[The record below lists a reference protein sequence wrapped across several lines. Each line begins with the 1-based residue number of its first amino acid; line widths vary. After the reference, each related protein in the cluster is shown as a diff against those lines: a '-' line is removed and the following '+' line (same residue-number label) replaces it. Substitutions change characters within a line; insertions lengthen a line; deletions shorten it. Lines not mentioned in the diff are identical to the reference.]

1 MKETF
6 LPQAVIARKRDGEI
20 LEKADIEQFV
30 TALTQDRLSDAQIGA
45 FAMAVFLKS
54 MTTDECVALT
64 VAMRDSGTV
73 LKWDRDRL
81 SGPIIDKH
89 STGGVGDCVSL
100 MLAPML
106 AGCGAHV
113 PMISGR
119 GLGHT
124 GGTLDKL
131 SSIPGY
137 DTEPETDQF
146 RNVVEKIGCAIIGQT
161 AQLAPADRRLY
172 AVRDVTATVESI
184 PLITSS
190 ILSKKLAAGLEALV
204 MDVKTGNGAVT
215 EDPALARHLAKNI
228 VSVAGRAGLNSVA
241 VITDM
246 SQPLAPAVG
255 NALEIEETVA
265 YLTGVRRDPRLHE
278 VVITLG
284 QELLLTS
291 GLVEDDAEGQ
301 RLLDSALDSG
311 EAAERFEKMVA
322 ALGGPA
328 DLLTGFARCLP
339 NAPVEC
345 AVESDESGMIV
356 SMDTRALGQTVAE
369 LGGGRTYPTDVIDP
383 AVGIDHCA
391 RIGDTVDRGSVLCRV
406 HARTQ
411 ADAEHASQRVRAAF
425 KFSDS
430 TAHIPE
436 LIRESLRENDA

>member
-1 MKETF
+1 MKEPF
-6 LPQAVIARKRDGEI
+6 LPQAVIARKRDGEV

-45 FAMAVFLKS
+45 FAMAVFLNS
-54 MTTDECVALT
+54 MTTNECAALT
-64 VAMRDSGTV
+64 LAMRDSGAV
-73 LKWDRDRL
+73 LEWDRDRL

-137 DTEPETDQF
+137 DTEPETVRF

-184 PLITSS
+184 ALITSS
-190 ILSKKLAAGLEALV
+190 ILSKKLAADLDALV

-215 EDPALARHLAKNI
+215 EDPVLARHLAENI
-228 VSVAGRAGLNSVA
+228 VSVAGRAGLNTVA

-246 SQPLAPAVG
+246 SQPLAPAIG
-255 NALEIEETVA
+255 NALEVEETVA

-284 QELLLTS
+284 QELLLASSAWWTM
-291 GLVEDDAEGQ
+291 VMRDAAYWTVHLSPG
-301 RLLDSALDSG
+301 RLPSVSKKWWLHW
-311 EAAERFEKMVA
+311 
-322 ALGGPA
+322 GGPA
-328 DLLTGFARCLP
+328 DLLTSFSRHLP
-339 NAPVEC
+339 NAPVVCE
-345 AVESDESGMIV
+345 VEADELGTIV
-356 SMDTRALGQTVAE
+356 SMDTRALGQTVVE
-369 LGGGRTYPTDVIDP
+369 LGGGRTHPTDAIDP
-383 AVGIDHCA
+383 VVGIDHCA

-406 HARTQ
+406 HARIQ
-411 ADAEHASQRVRAAF
+411 EDAEHASQRVRAAF
-425 KFSDS
+425 AVG
-430 TAHIPE
+430 TQPVPHTP
-436 LIRESLRENDA
+436 LVREVLREI

>member
-1 MKETF
+1 MKDPF
-6 LPQAVIARKRDGEI
+6 LPQAVIARKRDGEV

-64 VAMRDSGTV
+64 LAMRDSGTV

-137 DTEPETDQF
+137 DTEPETIRF

-190 ILSKKLAAGLEALV
+190 ILSKKLAADLDALV

-215 EDPALARHLAKNI
+215 EDSVLARHLAENI
-228 VSVAGRAGLNSVA
+228 VSVAGRAGLNAVA

-246 SQPLAPAVG
+246 SQPLAPAIG
-255 NALEIEETVA
+255 NALEVEETVA

-284 QELLLTS
+284 QELLLAS
-291 GLVEDDAEGQ
+291 GLVENGDEGR
-301 RLLDSALDSG
+301 RLLDSALVSG

-328 DLLTGFARCLP
+328 DLLTSFPVTCPTLP
-339 NAPVEC
+339 ACVRWP
-345 AVESDESGMIV
+345 
-356 SMDTRALGQTVAE
+356 
-369 LGGGRTYPTDVIDP
+369 RT
-383 AVGIDHCA
+383 
-391 RIGDTVDRGSVLCRV
+391 S
-406 HARTQ
+406 
-411 ADAEHASQRVRAAF
+411 RVRLCQW
-425 KFSDS
+425 
-430 TAHIPE
+430 IPGRWGRRWLNWVAGAPTQQMPSIRSSE
-436 LIRESLRENDA
+436 LITAPALATQSIEGQYCAGFMHVPRRMPSTPANVFERHLQSVHNPCPTRRSCVRS

>member
-1 MKETF
+1 MKEPF
-6 LPQAVIARKRDGEI
+6 LPQAVIARKRDGEV

-30 TALTQDRLSDAQIGA
+30 TALTQNRLSDAQVGA

-54 MTTDECVALT
+54 MTTDECAALT
-64 VAMRDSGTV
+64 LAMRDSGAV
-73 LKWDRDRL
+73 LEWDRDRL

-137 DTEPETDQF
+137 DTEPETDRF

-172 AVRDVTATVESI
+172 AVRDATATVESI

-215 EDPALARHLAKNI
+215 ADPALARRLAESI
-228 VSVAGRAGLNSVA
+228 VSVAGRAGLNTVA

-246 SQPLAPAVG
+246 SQPLAPAIG
-255 NALEIEETVA
+255 NALEIEEAAT

-278 VVITLG
+278 VVMTLG
-284 QELLLTS
+284 QELLLAS
-291 GLVEDDAEGQ
+291 SVVKDAKDGR
-301 RLLDSALDSG
+301 RLLDTALDSG
-311 EAAERFEKMVA
+311 AAAERFEKMVA

-328 DLLTGFARCLP
+328 DLLTSFPRCLP
-339 NAPVEC
+339 TAPIVC
-345 AVESDESGMIV
+345 AVDADEPGMIV
-356 SMDTRALGQTVAE
+356 SMDTRALGQTVVE
-369 LGGGRTYPTDVIDP
+369 LGGGRTHPTDVIDP

-391 RIGDTVDRGSVLCRV
+391 RIGDTVDRGFVLCRV

-411 ADAEHASQRVRAAF
+411 ADAEYASQRVRAAF
-425 KFSDS
+425 VVG
-430 TAHIPE
+430 TPPE
-436 LIRESLRENDA
+436 QHAPLVCEVLREI

>member
-1 MKETF
+1 MKEPF
-6 LPQAVIARKRDGEI
+6 LPQAVIARKRDGEV

-30 TALTQDRLSDAQIGA
+30 TALTQDRLSDAQVGA

-54 MTTDECVALT
+54 MTTDECAALT
-64 VAMRDSGTV
+64 LAMRDSGIV
-73 LKWDRDRL
+73 LEWDRDRL

-137 DTEPETDQF
+137 DTEPETDRF
-146 RNVVEKIGCAIIGQT
+146 KNLVEKIGCAIIGQT

-172 AVRDVTATVESI
+172 AVRDATATVESI

-204 MDVKTGNGAVT
+204 MDIKTGNGAVT
-215 EDPALARHLAKNI
+215 ADPALARRLAESI
-228 VSVAGRAGLNSVA
+228 VSVAGRAGLNTVA

-246 SQPLAPAVG
+246 SQPLAPAIG
-255 NALEIEETVA
+255 NALEIEEAAT

-278 VVITLG
+278 VVMTLG
-284 QELLLTS
+284 QELLLAS
-291 GLVEDDAEGQ
+291 SVVKDAKDGR
-301 RLLDSALDSG
+301 RLLDTALDSG

-328 DLLTGFARCLP
+328 DLLTSLSRHLP
-339 NAPVEC
+339 TAPIVCEVD
-345 AVESDESGMIV
+345 ANESGMIV
-356 SMDTRALGQTVAE
+356 SMDTRALGQTVIE
-369 LGGGRTYPTDVIDP
+369 LGGGRTHPTDVIDP

-391 RIGDTVDRGSVLCRV
+391 RIGDTVERGSVLCRV

-425 KFSDS
+425 
-430 TAHIPE
+430 AVGMQPVQHAP
-436 LIRESLRENDA
+436 LVREVLREI

>member
-1 MKETF
+1 MKEPF
-6 LPQAVIARKRDGEI
+6 LPQAVIARKRDGEV

-30 TALTQDRLSDAQIGA
+30 TALTQDRLSDAQVGA

-54 MTTDECVALT
+54 MTTEECAALT
-64 VAMRDSGTV
+64 LAMRDSGIV
-73 LKWDRDRL
+73 LEWDRDRL

-137 DTEPETDQF
+137 DTEPETDRF

-172 AVRDVTATVESI
+172 AVRDATATVESI

-215 EDPALARHLAKNI
+215 ADPALARRLAESI
-228 VSVAGRAGLNSVA
+228 VSVAGRAGLNTVA

-246 SQPLAPAVG
+246 SQPLAPAIG
-255 NALEIEETVA
+255 NALEIEEVAA

-278 VVITLG
+278 VVMTLG
-284 QELLLTS
+284 QELLLAS
-291 GLVEDDAEGQ
+291 SVVKDAKDGR
-301 RLLDSALDSG
+301 RLLDTALDSG

-328 DLLTGFARCLP
+328 DLLTSFPRCLP
-339 NAPVEC
+339 TAPVVC
-345 AVESDESGMIV
+345 AVDADEPGMIV
-356 SMDTRALGQTVAE
+356 SMDTRALGQTVVE
-369 LGGGRTYPTDVIDP
+369 LGGGRTHPTDVIDP

-391 RIGDTVDRGSVLCRV
+391 RIGDTVDRGFVLCRV

-411 ADAEHASQRVRAAF
+411 ADAEHTSQRVRAAF
-425 KFSDS
+425 
-430 TAHIPE
+430 AVGMQPVQHAP
-436 LIRESLRENDA
+436 LVREVLREI

>member
-1 MKETF
+1 MKDPF
-6 LPQAVIARKRDGEI
+6 LPQAVIARKRDGEV

-30 TALTQDRLSDAQIGA
+30 TALTQDRLSDAQVGA

-64 VAMRDSGTV
+64 LAMRDSGTV

-137 DTEPETDQF
+137 DTEPETIRF

-215 EDPALARHLAKNI
+215 EDPALARHLAESI
-228 VSVAGRAGLNSVA
+228 VSVAGRAGLNTVA

-246 SQPLAPAVG
+246 SQPLAPAIG
-255 NALEIEETVA
+255 NALEVEETVA

-284 QELLLTS
+284 QELLLAS
-291 GLVEDDAEGQ
+291 GLVENGDEGR
-301 RLLDSALDSG
+301 RLLDSALVSG

-322 ALGGPA
+322 ALGGP
-328 DLLTGFARCLP
+328 
-339 NAPVEC
+339 
-345 AVESDESGMIV
+345 
-356 SMDTRALGQTVAE
+356 
-369 LGGGRTYPTDVIDP
+369 
-383 AVGIDHCA
+383 
-391 RIGDTVDRGSVLCRV
+391 
-406 HARTQ
+406 
-411 ADAEHASQRVRAAF
+411 
-425 KFSDS
+425 
-430 TAHIPE
+430 
-436 LIRESLRENDA
+436 

>member
-1 MKETF
+1 
-6 LPQAVIARKRDGEI
+6 
-20 LEKADIEQFV
+20 
-30 TALTQDRLSDAQIGA
+30 
-45 FAMAVFLKS
+45 
-54 MTTDECVALT
+54 
-64 VAMRDSGTV
+64 
-73 LKWDRDRL
+73 
-81 SGPIIDKH
+81 
-89 STGGVGDCVSL
+89 

-137 DTEPETDQF
+137 DAEPETDRF
-146 RNVVEKIGCAIIGQT
+146 RKVVEKVGCAIIGQT

-215 EDPALARHLAKNI
+215 EDPALARHLAESI
-228 VSVAGRAGLNSVA
+228 VSVAGRAGLNTVA

-246 SQPLAPAVG
+246 SQPLAPAIG
-255 NALEIEETVA
+255 NALEVEETVA

-284 QELLLTS
+284 QELLLAS
-291 GLVEDDAEGQ
+291 SVVENGDEGR

-311 EAAERFEKMVA
+311 KAAERFEKMVA

-328 DLLTGFARCLP
+328 DLLTGFPRYLP
-339 NAPVEC
+339 NAPVVCEVG
-345 AVESDESGMIV
+345 ADEPGTIV
-356 SMDTRALGQTVAE
+356 SMDTRALGQTLAE
-369 LGGGRTYPTDVIDP
+369 LGGGRTHPRDVIDP

-411 ADAEHASQRVRAAF
+411 ADVEHASQRVRAAF
-425 KFSDS
+425 
-430 TAHIPE
+430 AVGMPPE
-436 LIRESLRENDA
+436 QHVPLVREVLREI